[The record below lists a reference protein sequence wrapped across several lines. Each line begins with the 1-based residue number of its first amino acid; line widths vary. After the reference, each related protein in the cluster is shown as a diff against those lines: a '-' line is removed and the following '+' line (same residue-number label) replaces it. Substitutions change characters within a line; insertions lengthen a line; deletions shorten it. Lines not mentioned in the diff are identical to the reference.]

1 MGFFQPNWL
10 ISVVIVLQFVV
21 KLWSLHQLI
30 KNLNSGERIFRVEPG
45 RFTVIIFLFSLE
57 VLSERTISKVFY
69 VTKL

>member
-45 RFTVIIFLFSLE
+45 RFTVIIFYFHLKFFQREQYQKFSM
-57 VLSERTISKVFY
+57 
-69 VTKL
+69 